1 MAHLGEERY
10 DTILDLLFHLTSTRV
25 GANELWNPLFDTKA
39 PLIAVSNFAISFVF
53 DQPWR
58 HHLRSNVS
66 VTATLAEWNGQLDRG
81 NQVGEG
87 RGLVPAAEGAR
98 GCRACS
104 KDGQE
109 GVRDRKWGV
118 AAEKNILY
126 LASAVLYNP
135 GIRLASRCG
144 FIPRYT
150 VHLPTPSRR
159 NQLRFLFPRGV
170 PFLPPFPS
178 PRLHRNSAA
187 VFSFFFSFFRAPP
200 IIAPVQSCNYNIIY
214 TERWSYPWVRE
225 RGVNT
230 FSQSRNWQKP
240 WPHRPQFKKI
250 EWNALYDRENW
261 FFYGHLIHFVRVV
274 FFPFFPS
281 RTRNI
286 RSISKN
292 ISTFMKKCISIK
304 SW

>member
-87 RGLVPAAEGAR
+87 RGLVPATGEGAR

-104 KDGQE
+104 RDGQE

-187 VFSFFFSFFRAPP
+187 VFSFFFLFFELLRSLRHYNRATTTSSTRRDEVIRGYVSEVSILLASHGTGKNRDRIDHNLKRSSGMHYMTGRTGSFMD
-200 IIAPVQSCNYNIIY
+200 I
-214 TERWSYPWVRE
+214 
-225 RGVNT
+225 
-230 FSQSRNWQKP
+230 
-240 WPHRPQFKKI
+240 
-250 EWNALYDRENW
+250 
-261 FFYGHLIHFVRVV
+261 
-274 FFPFFPS
+274 
-281 RTRNI
+281 
-286 RSISKN
+286 
-292 ISTFMKKCISIK
+292 
-304 SW
+304 